1 VELFFGP
8 IGPQPTARHGK
19 REGNKVI
26 LEQLSGNLLQGLV
39 LGAVYGM
46 ATMGLS
52 LIFGVLQ
59 VVNVGHGAFIM
70 VGAFTALTM
79 FQAMGIP
86 PVFAIPLAMLIGM
99 GLGMIFY
106 YGAVK
111 PLVSPSGTGIRQFT
125 GKTMGYSAA
134 IFVTSMVIMRG
145 LSAAFDLHMALTIF
159 VGIIF
164 AYGFLVF
171 IYGGRRTEKA
181 PELATLLVT
190 FSFGVLLEE
199 VTKQIFTSEARGY
212 NWDIGKLDLGFTVLP
227 YTKILAALG
236 SVGIAVL
243 LYLWFNK
250 TRAGMAMRSVVED
263 DVGARVCGVNVDW
276 EYALSFS
283 LGIGLTVTSGVLLT
297 MFIPVGINPYMGGP
311 YTLKAFV
318 IAVLGGLASPYGAF
332 FGGVVFGLL
341 ENGSYT
347 LFANVEG
354 LEPFAMTRFFSFMM
368 LLVILLIRPTGL
380 LKAK

>member
-1 VELFFGP
+1 M
-8 IGPQPTARHGK
+8 
-19 REGNKVI
+19 I
-26 LEQLSGNLLQGLV
+26 LEQLSGNLVQGLV

-70 VGAFTALTM
+70 VGAYTSLMM
-79 FQAMGIP
+79 FKAMGLP
-86 PVFAIPLAMLIGM
+86 PVVAIPVAMFIGM
-99 GLGMIFY
+99 ALGMLFY

-111 PLVSPSGTGIRQFT
+111 PLVSPSGSGIRKPGMKGF
-125 GKTMGYSAA
+125 GIAA
-134 IFVTSMVIMRG
+134 GSFVALMVIMRPI
-145 LSAAFDLHMALTIF
+145 SVALHLHFAISLF

-164 AYGFLVF
+164 LYGFLLY
-171 IYGGRRTEKA
+171 IYGGRRQEKA
-181 PELATLLVT
+181 PELTTLLVT
-190 FSFGVLLEE
+190 FSLGVILEE
-199 VTKQIFTSEARGY
+199 VVKQIFTSESRGF
-212 NWDIGKLDLGFTVLP
+212 NWDIGKLDLGITVLP
-227 YTKILAALG
+227 YTKIVASLG
-236 SVGIAVL
+236 SLGIAVL
-243 LYLWFNK
+243 LYLWFRK

-276 EYALSFS
+276 QFALSFS

-332 FGGVVFGLL
+332 FGGVVFGLV

-347 LFANVEG
+347 LFANIPG
-354 LEPFAMTRFFSFMM
+354 LEPFAMTRFFSFVM

-380 LKAK
+380 LSAK